1 MSTHI
6 EKGTSLFLEG
16 TWFQLQNSCLRTE
29 GGSLTSCEDYC
40 SGQVRTDVFM
50 YSVIGLFLG
59 VSLEQTLHSHK
70 SANKNSCRD
79 ITLKS
84 EIM

>member
-6 EKGTSLFLEG
+6 EKGSSLFLEG

-40 SGQVRTDVFM
+40 SGQARTDVFM
-50 YSVIGLFLG
+50 YSVISLFLG
-59 VSLEQTLHSHK
+59 VSLEQMLHSQK
-70 SANKNSCRD
+70 SANKNSCRGT
-79 ITLKS
+79 IFNS
-84 EIM
+84 GIM